1 MRDITFKT
9 YLTTNLEISE
19 TEIESLLKNCSVKII
34 ENEEYLLQAGEYSK
48 YSYFV
53 EKGLLRQFYIDK
65 KGKEHILGFAPENW
79 FVTDRESTYFNKP
92 SSYFIQAL
100 EESRVVL
107 LDNEFMESL
116 TEILPAFS
124 DFNIRLLH
132 NHIRQLQKRIELLL
146 SASAEDRYLQFI
158 KMYPDIL
165 LRVPQSMVA
174 SYLGIAPE
182 SLSRVRRE
190 LAQQNFKQT
199 K

>member
-34 ENEEYLLQAGEYSK
+34 EKEEYLLQAGEYSK

-190 LAQQNFKQT
+190 LAQKNFKQT